1 MGGKS
6 IKVNLICFGPLAEE
20 LGFRESIIM
29 INENLTPKDIIIQL
43 NAEKWIEA
51 GIKIA
56 LNGEFINLNH
66 VITQNCEIAM
76 LPPVSG
82 G

>member
-1 MGGKS
+1 MGGNS
-6 IKVNLICFGPLAEE
+6 FKVNLLCFGPLAEE
-20 LGFRESIIM
+20 LGFRESTIM
-29 INENLTPKDIIIQL
+29 IDYNVTPRDILIIL
-43 NAEKWIEA
+43 NAEKWIDS

-56 LNGEFINLNH
+56 LNGNFITLDYA
-66 VITQNCEIAM
+66 ITQNCEIAL